1 MYSAVVF
8 AVAHAAGWLIRR
20 ADAKGH
26 AQAAVGVR
34 RRSERKGGR
43 HRLQASPMGLSG
55 WQLRLVNKD
64 LPGGLKMTTILF
76 VIGVI
81 IGALALVVLAA
92 LLQAV
97 AAYLSARWRRLRL
110 QL

>member
-1 MYSAVVF
+1 
-8 AVAHAAGWLIRR
+8 
-20 ADAKGH
+20 
-26 AQAAVGVR
+26 
-34 RRSERKGGR
+34 
-43 HRLQASPMGLSG
+43 
-55 WQLRLVNKD
+55 
-64 LPGGLKMTTILF
+64 MTTILF

-110 QL
+110 QR